1 MAGHEIDVILIVFI
15 HAAALRNDIAYEFM
29 IFFKPAFL
37 IRYIWILKLGTVV
50 REDYRKILSKGPQSY
65 GISKTVDSI
74 DHTFLR
80 ASWKKYYKHKT
91 TASE

>member
-37 IRYIWILKLGTVV
+37 IRYIWIAVEDICTVLTVFSLFDIIWILKLGTVV
-50 REDYRKILSKGPQSY
+50 RVMPNSG
-65 GISKTVDSI
+65 
-74 DHTFLR
+74 
-80 ASWKKYYKHKT
+80 
-91 TASE
+91 